1 MSQKIDVWTV
11 ELNLVTRSAWKLR
24 LSRRFSEPQ
33 PVIVT
38 EYTIAHYTCPHCQ
51 KEVVAT
57 DPSCPKEGIF
67 GNNVI
72 AQAALLKY
80 EDRLP
85 HRKIRNAAVAA
96 VWIGHKSR
104 YDTGSHSPCC

>member
-1 MSQKIDVWTV
+1 MSRKIDVLTAA
-11 ELNLVTRSAWKLR
+11 LSLVTRSAWKRR

-38 EYTIAHYTCPHCQ
+38 EYRIAHYTCPHCQ

-57 DPSCPKEGIF
+57 DPGCPKEGIF
-67 GNNVI
+67 GSNTI

-85 HRKIRNAAVAA
+85 YRKIRNALMRQY
-96 VWIGHKSR
+96 GL
-104 YDTGSHSPCC
+104 

>member
-1 MSQKIDVWTV
+1 MSGLWNQSLAIPIVW
-11 ELNLVTRSAWKLR
+11 NRRSP
-24 LSRRFSEPQ
+24 SEIPEPQ

-38 EYTIAHYTCPHCQ
+38 EYKIAHYTCPHCQ

-57 DPSCPKEGIF
+57 DAGCPKEGKF
-67 GNNVI
+67 GNNMI

-85 HRKIRNAAVAA
+85 HRKIQNAAV
-96 VWIGHKSR
+96 
-104 YDTGSHSPCC
+104 DGSTD